1 MTMCIGNSTN
11 SMGAP
16 MVTTVD
22 VDASLVLNESSDYK
36 QLKRQVT
43 LQELAISSLEKENE
57 ELRKELEE
65 IKNFIYNKQ

>member
-22 VDASLVLNESSDYK
+22 VDASLVLNASSDYK

>member
-1 MTMCIGNSTN
+1 
-11 SMGAP
+11 MGAP

>member
-1 MTMCIGNSTN
+1 
-11 SMGAP
+11 MGAP

-22 VDASLVLNESSDYK
+22 VDASLVLNASSDYK